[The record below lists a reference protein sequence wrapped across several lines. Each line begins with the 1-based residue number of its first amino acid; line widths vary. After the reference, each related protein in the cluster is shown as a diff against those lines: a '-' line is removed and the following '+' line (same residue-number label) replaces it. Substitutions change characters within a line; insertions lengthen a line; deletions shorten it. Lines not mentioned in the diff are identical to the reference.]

1 MCRTLCGWW
10 GGGEREREGA
20 RTVNKQHSFAS
31 LNGIVKGLAY
41 PYQYIVELLITPS
54 YGLLR
59 LQ

>member
-1 MCRTLCGWW
+1 M
-10 GGGEREREGA
+10 GGGVGEREREGA